1 MAARPQIP
9 APSVQSKK
17 LEADLHA
24 WLDAAILWAR
34 SSGQELYAF
43 ETTLLPRLWLAGR
56 FLLQLFLLSR
66 QQVTDAHL
74 PPGRTS
80 WVARSILTL
89 VGKVTFARTYVWNEG
104 EGGRCPTDL
113 ALGLTE
119 EKCSRALMERGTR
132 LATRMSFAQ
141 AHQVLSWFVP
151 QPPAQTVLKEAVLG
165 LGYFTQ
171 AFLEQMAPPN
181 GDGEVLLALFDSKC
195 VPTATTGELNQRRG
209 PRNDRPKAPSPRHRG
224 RQERAD
230 RPPRRRRKPGD
241 KSKNGKGCTVV
252 VMYTLRRQGDLLLGP
267 INKRLYV
274 SFGPKELAF
283 QWARREATKRGFGP
297 ESTRTMQIVTD
308 GDEDLAT
315 YTQRYFPKALHT
327 LDVWHAMEYV
337 WEAAGCLFQEGSK
350 DKEEWFEKAR
360 TKVFDGDIS
369 KLLAELEQALAKI
382 ARTGPGNKKRRE
394 RMEKILNYLEPRQGM
409 MNYAELAE
417 QDLEL
422 GSGGVEGAVKH
433 LVALRFD
440 HGGMRWIRE
449 RAQALLQLRCIDQ
462 NGDWEA
468 FLTWAMHQVAHPAEP
483 GSIRR
488 LQKSQPAPLPTLK
501 NAA

>member
-9 APSVQSKK
+9 APTTPSNK
-17 LEADLHA
+17 LQADLHA
-24 WLDAAILWAR
+24 WLDSALLWAR
-34 SSGQELYAF
+34 SSDQELYAF
-43 ETTLLPRLWLAGR
+43 ETALLPRLWLAGR
-56 FLLQLFLLSR
+56 LLLQLFLLSR

-74 PPGRTS
+74 PSGRTS

-132 LATRMSFAQ
+132 LATRMSFAE

-151 QPPAQTVLKEAVLG
+151 QPPAQNVLKEAVLG

-171 AFLEQMAPPN
+171 AFLTQRSAPS
-181 GDGEVLLALFDSKC
+181 GDGEVLVALFDSKG
-195 VPTATTGELNQRRG
+195 VPTARAGELNQRRG
-209 PRNDRPKAPSPRHRG
+209 PRNDRPKAASPRHRN
-224 RQERAD
+224 RQAREA
-230 RPPRRRRKPGD
+230 RPPKKRREPGD
-241 KSKNGKGCTVV
+241 KSKNARMCTVV
-252 VMYTLRRQGDLLLGP
+252 VMYTLRREGDLLLGP

-283 QWARREATKRGFGP
+283 PWARNEATKRGFGP
-297 ESTRTMQIVTD
+297 DSKRTMQIVTD

-315 YTQRYFPKALHT
+315 YSQRYVPKATHT
-327 LDVWHAMEYV
+327 LDVYHALEYV
-337 WEAAGCLFQEGSK
+337 WEAASALSRDSK
-350 DKEEWFEKAR
+350 ARDTWYEKAR
-360 TKVFDGDIS
+360 KKVFDGEVQSVLD
-369 KLLAELEQALAKI
+369 ELKEERARTS
-382 ARTGPGNKKRRE
+382 RTGPGTKSKRARLD
-394 RMEKILNYLEPRQGM
+394 KVIGYLQPRVGM

-417 QDLEL
+417 KDMEW
-422 GSGGVEGAVKH
+422 GSGVVEGAVNH

-468 FLTWAMHQVAHPAEP
+468 FLSWAMNQVAHPAEP
-483 GSIRR
+483 GAIRR
-488 LQKSQPAPLPTLK
+488 LQKSHPAPLPTLQ